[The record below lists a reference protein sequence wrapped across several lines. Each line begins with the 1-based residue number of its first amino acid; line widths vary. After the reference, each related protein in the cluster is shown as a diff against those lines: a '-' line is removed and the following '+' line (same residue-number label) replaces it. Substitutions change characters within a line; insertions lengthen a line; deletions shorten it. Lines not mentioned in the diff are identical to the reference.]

1 MRDALVF
8 GGSGQIGQALL
19 ARLPAREWRVHA
31 VSRKPR
37 ALESGQPGIRWLHGE
52 LDAPPPLP
60 ARVDAVISCGPLDRF
75 AHWYATAGIEAER
88 VVAFGSTSIDT
99 KQASVDPA
107 ERDLSRRLAE
117 AEQSVFERAG
127 SVGAAASV
135 LRPTLVYGVGRD
147 ASLTRI
153 AALAGR
159 FGRFPLPRGASGL
172 RQPVHVEDLAAAALA
187 CLARPATAGRIYA
200 LPGGETLQYREMV
213 ARVLACLQPPAQ
225 LIELPA
231 PLFAVAL
238 RIAQLAGRAD
248 GLGGAAVARMREDL
262 VFDAA
267 PAAHD
272 LGYAPRPFRPEA
284 GMFRWIPA
292 RTNTRAQ
299 KGRT

>member
-1 MRDALVF
+1 
-8 GGSGQIGQALL
+8 
-19 ARLPAREWRVHA
+19 
-31 VSRKPR
+31 
-37 ALESGQPGIRWLHGE
+37 
-52 LDAPPPLP
+52 
-60 ARVDAVISCGPLDRF
+60 
-75 AHWYATAGIEAER
+75 
-88 VVAFGSTSIDT
+88 
-99 KQASVDPA
+99 
-107 ERDLSRRLAE
+107 
-117 AEQSVFERAG
+117 
-127 SVGAAASV
+127 
-135 LRPTLVYGVGRD
+135 
-147 ASLTRI
+147 
-153 AALAGR
+153 
-159 FGRFPLPRGASGL
+159 
-172 RQPVHVEDLAAAALA
+172 AAALA

-284 GMFRWIPA
+284 GMFRWIP
-292 RTNTRAQ
+292 
-299 KGRT
+299 